1 MSIEINRI
9 TGNDDIKTVAE
20 LAKTIWNEHYTPIIG
35 QEQVDYMIEKFQS
48 EEAVSNQISQEDYE
62 YYLINSEENPVGY
75 IGIKLKENDLFLSK
89 LYLLNECR
97 GKGIGSEALAFI
109 IGRAGQLHANSI
121 SLTVNKNNINS
132 IRAYEKMGFQN
143 LGPIVADIGNGYLMD
158 DYIMKL
164 PLD

>member
-9 TGNDDIKTVAE
+9 SGYDDIITVAE
-20 LAKTIWNEHYTPIIG
+20 LAKTIWNEHYIPIIG
-35 QEQVDYMIEKFQS
+35 QQQVDYMVEKFQS
-48 EEAVSNQISQEDYE
+48 AEAMKNQISQEGYE
-62 YYLINSEENPVGY
+62 YYLIHSDENPVGY
-75 IGIKLKENDLFLSK
+75 ISIKLKEDDLFLSK
-89 LYLLNECR
+89 LYLLKECR
-97 GKGIGSEALAFI
+97 GKGFGSEALAFI
-109 IGRAGQLHANSI
+109 VGRAGELHANSI

-143 LGPIVADIGNGYLMD
+143 LGPIVTDIGNGYVMD